1 MSYLKARHGK
11 NDNTLSYIVEKTIEC
26 TPVGA
31 MLKDLEKN
39 STEEYVKN
47 GKKRFKIKLPRD
59 KNGNIKLT
67 DAQIAALEFALKV
80 VAISLLFSITDKLT
94 QVAVKKFSINK
105 IEKTVSN
112 KAMAEYLDSELKRLR
127 DKHQPPKYKICSKKD
142 FKNTNQAIQIFS
154 SFFGRK
160 TGDFFKTIAD
170 VAWDELLKF
179 SILPYTLKKLLK
191 YFAPKL
197 AYYIG
202 GQGIMVLLS
211 DIIFT
216 PLKILFG
223 KYGIK
228 IGTGEIYLHL
238 FEYDGQYLEMGLAMT
253 PHGWRLVNAR
263 AFFMQNVKD
272 INDDPLLQKIGADKY
287 VLVGFKI
294 EDPPVSAYAPT
305 KEEIDKYVTK
315 FSSMTS
321 KQLDKELKKF
331 ASK

>member
-1 MSYLKARHGK
+1 MSYLKVRRGK
-11 NDNTLSYIVEKTIEC
+11 DDQTLSYIVEKTIEC
-26 TPVGA
+26 TQVGA

-39 STEEYVKN
+39 NIEEYVKN
-47 GKKRFKIKLPRD
+47 GKKRIKIKIPRD
-59 KNGNIKLT
+59 ENGNIKLN
-67 DAQIAALEFALKV
+67 DAQIAAIDFALKV
-80 VAISLLFSITDKLT
+80 IAISLLFSITDKLT
-94 QVAVKKFSINK
+94 HMAVKKFSINK

-112 KAMAEYLDSELKRLR
+112 KAMREYLDSELKRLR
-127 DKHQPPKYKICSKKD
+127 DKHQPPKYKICSEED
-142 FKNTNQAIQIFS
+142 FKNANQAIKVFS

-170 VAWDELLKF
+170 VAWDELLKLN
-179 SILPYTLKKLLK
+179 ILPYIFKKLLK
-191 YFAPKL
+191 YFAPKI
-197 AYYIG
+197 AYYVG
-202 GQGIMVLLS
+202 GNMVVLS

-238 FEYDGQYLEMGLAMT
+238 FEYDDQYLEMGLTMT
-253 PHGWRLVNAR
+253 PHGWRLVNSR

-272 INDDPLLQKIGADKY
+272 IKDDPLLEKIGADKY

-294 EDPPVSAYAPT
+294 EDPPVSAYTPT